1 MSAIGMAS
9 LGTQCGNKALGIA
22 SLGVICVS
30 ITIEQS
36 GQAPVYIE
44 VELDDLVCI
53 AAKLGDSVQ
62 KKVKLLMT
70 NPTMTNGVQSQTFLV
85 GSEQVFHV
93 NAALERF
100 DVKLD
105 AGLGAQITFKVR
117 LLRENE
123 QGGC

>member
-53 AAKLGDSVQ
+53 AAKLGDSY
-62 KKVKLLMT
+62 
-70 NPTMTNGVQSQTFLV
+70 QST
-85 GSEQVFHV
+85 
-93 NAALERF
+93 
-100 DVKLD
+100 
-105 AGLGAQITFKVR
+105 
-117 LLRENE
+117 
-123 QGGC
+123 